1 MLLKHYHRRI
11 SIMEKKPIIPF
22 LKVMSIIVLIQSV
35 IGILI
40 NGFAAFLAPVV
51 ETSESGIITPITW
64 ISLAV
69 SIVCLVINFILAIM
83 ALQHKEIELVY
94 KVSIVTLIVP
104 AVFSVVIAGGVSDY
118 ISIAAG
124 AVISALFCYAAFKQ
138 NKLDQAK

>member
-1 MLLKHYHRRI
+1 
-11 SIMEKKPIIPF
+11 MEKKPIIPF

-83 ALQHKEIELVY
+83 ALQHKEIDLVY

>member
-1 MLLKHYHRRI
+1 
-11 SIMEKKPIIPF
+11 MEKKPIIPF

-40 NGFAAFLAPVV
+40 NGFAAF
-51 ETSESGIITPITW
+51 
-64 ISLAV
+64 LAV

>member
-1 MLLKHYHRRI
+1 
-11 SIMEKKPIIPF
+11 MEKKPITTF

-51 ETSESGIITPITW
+51 ETSESGTVTPMTW

-83 ALQHKEIELVY
+83 ALQHKEIDLVY

-104 AVFSVVIAGGVSDY
+104 AVFNAVIAGGVSGY
-118 ISIAAG
+118 FSVLAG
-124 AVISALFCYAAFKQ
+124 AVIPALFCYAAFKQ
-138 NKLDQAK
+138 TKIDQAK